1 MTFAVALF
9 LELDVRQ
16 ITDTSK
22 KSNPWQLFS
31 GNRIDVAVLLDR
43 APILLGYVSS
53 LHYVSL
59 RPAEGVPLKLRLE
72 DFEMIGMDATLKSI
86 ELAVKLA
93 TQYMAESLLGSVP
106 LSCSG
111 VSLTPG
117 KEKSK
122 FRLDCDICQNSTMH
136 TCIDCK
142 KPVCA
147 IYCSES
153 VGDESQFLKRH
164 KAGDP
169 RCRSRTV
176 KEPTVTRAKKH
187 LRLDEGP
194 LDLSSPVKD
203 TSSGQVSGQ
212 TPDTN
217 NIRSVSFFTSQDH
230 NLIWLLPPTQMC
242 AEFALFDGECKTIVI
257 QPSPYLTEARPQS
270 LVIRVQADTSMEV
283 VKDTHIHFR
292 YSDMPSLTHP
302 CQI

>member
-169 RCRSRTV
+169 RCRSSVVFTPKQTLLPCVGPQGFLTPSPSSKRTV

-212 TPDTN
+212 TSDTN
-217 NIRSVSFFTSQDH
+217 NIRSVSFFTS
-230 NLIWLLPPTQMC
+230 
-242 AEFALFDGECKTIVI
+242 
-257 QPSPYLTEARPQS
+257 
-270 LVIRVQADTSMEV
+270 
-283 VKDTHIHFR
+283 
-292 YSDMPSLTHP
+292 
-302 CQI
+302 